1 MMRTKV
7 FFWAALSLAVL
18 ASCTQE
24 DGGQSAPTSSAQTI
38 HVVTQVSAIHSR
50 GTYDSD
56 NISEFGICIHQ
67 GDLSVNQYRNV
78 KMTKGYNSWQ
88 SEKEMIWSGD
98 ADKIDVIAYAPY
110 QANTQLELFGK
121 SDYPVSVKSVQ
132 TADDRSSDLLVFKA
146 KDYVPTDGTK
156 GGKNV
161 EVTFQHAMSQVN
173 ITLDFGN
180 EFTNDLVAD
189 ASKIE
194 NLKVKAG
201 ILSGTCDFTQDE
213 PKVTVASGVAADF
226 VTPELVSFQAMDAE
240 HPHITA
246 KYSCILVPQTIQAD
260 DFWVAFTIG
269 DKNYAWY
276 SKQAVTLEQG
286 KAYDLKLTLGKD
298 LLLLDGLNSTPWS
311 ENGWSDESNLD

>member
-1 MMRTKV
+1 MRKKV
-7 FFWAALSLAVL
+7 FFLAAMSLAVL

-24 DGGQSAPTSSAQTI
+24 DGEQLAPTSAVQTI
-38 HVVTQVSAIHSR
+38 HVVPQVSSIHSR

-56 NISEFGICIHQ
+56 NLSEFGISIRQ

-78 KMTKGYNSWQ
+78 KMTKGYSSWQ

-98 ADKIDVIAYAPY
+98 VSSIDVIAYAPY
-110 QANTQLELFGK
+110 QANTQLELFDMT
-121 SDYPVSVKSVQ
+121 DYPVSVKQVQ
-132 TADDRSSDLLVFKA
+132 TADDKSSDFLVFKA
-146 KDYVPTDGTK
+146 KNYEPDDGTK

-180 EFTNDLVAD
+180 EFTNALVAD
-189 ASKIE
+189 VSKIE
-194 NLKVKAG
+194 HFKMKAG
-201 ILSGTCDFTQDE
+201 ILSGTCDFTLDE
-213 PKVTVASGVAADF
+213 PKVTVSSGVAADF
-226 VTPELVSFQAMDAE
+226 VAPEFVSFQPIDAD
-240 HPHITA
+240 HSHITA
-246 KYSCILVPQTIQAD
+246 KYSCILVPQIIQAD

-276 SKQAVTLEQG
+276 SKKAVTLEQG